1 MGNCEYEKQ
10 STCPNIMY
18 FALKNRY
25 LNNEFGDNQQYYN
38 HFEQS
43 NYPYFYPAP
52 SQQVA
57 LFDIILASNFGTIPS
72 FTTTPYQIYG
82 SNASRKDEMGVE
94 SSVKSY
100 VVKNKRKALS
110 SLKKKILMVRKVLN
124 FYDLLMQK
132 IDFKGT
138 ISKAS

>member
-1 MGNCEYEKQ
+1 
-10 STCPNIMY
+10 
-18 FALKNRY
+18 
-25 LNNEFGDNQQYYN
+25 
-38 HFEQS
+38 
-43 NYPYFYPAP
+43 
-52 SQQVA
+52 
-57 LFDIILASNFGTIPS
+57 
-72 FTTTPYQIYG
+72 
-82 SNASRKDEMGVE
+82 MGVE